1 MKKQEEK
8 EERFKEIL
16 DDACNMHM
24 LKNVLYIK
32 SRFSFSEG
40 FMYRQSELDKSEEK
54 IKSLLKERDELIDSR
69 NKIAAELFDLKKIS
83 DAMSSDLLPHT
94 QFCDG
99 VYDSLDSYYKFI
111 EKLNENKK

>member
-32 SRFSFSEG
+32 SRFSFEEG
-40 FMYRQSELDKSEEK
+40 FMYRQPEVDKKDEEINRLK
-54 IKSLLKERDELIDSR
+54 QVIK
-69 NKIAAELFDLKKIS
+69 DLK
-83 DAMSSDLLPHT
+83 DA
-94 QFCDG
+94 
-99 VYDSLDSYYKFI
+99 
-111 EKLNENKK
+111 N